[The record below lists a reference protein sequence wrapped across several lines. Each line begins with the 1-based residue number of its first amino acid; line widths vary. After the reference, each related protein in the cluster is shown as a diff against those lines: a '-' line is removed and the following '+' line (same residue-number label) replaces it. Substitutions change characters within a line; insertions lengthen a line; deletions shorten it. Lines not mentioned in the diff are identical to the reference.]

1 MADPGT
7 VRVNVVDAS
16 GKARGTL
23 DLDAAV
29 FGAPIHGALLHQAVV
44 RELNGRRAG
53 THDTKGRSEVSGGGR
68 KPWKQKGTG
77 RARQGSIR
85 ATQWKGGG
93 KPFGPTPRKY
103 GQAMPRQAR
112 RGALRAAW
120 TDKVAGG
127 QLTVVERLELGEAKT
142 KTLVGLL
149 SGLGA
154 AEGRT
159 LLVVVEPSTDLVRAC
174 RNVPWLTLG
183 RPGHVSV
190 AELLRNDRVVA
201 ERQAL
206 VATQEGLLG

>member
-1 MADPGT
+1 MPT
-7 VRVNVVDAS
+7 VQVVD
-16 GKARGTL
+16 GKGKQTGTL
-23 DLDAAV
+23 ELRADV
-29 FGAPIHGALLHQAVV
+29 FGVEIKRPLLHQAVV
-44 RELNGRRAG
+44 RELADRRVG

-93 KPFGPTPRKY
+93 KPFGPTPRSY
-103 GQAMPRQAR
+103 AQAMPRQAR

-120 TDKVAGG
+120 ADKVAGG
-127 QLTVVERLELGEAKT
+127 QLTVVERLELVQPKT
-142 KTLVGLL
+142 KALVGLL
-149 SGLGA
+149 AGLGV
-154 AEGRT
+154 AEART
-159 LLVVVEPSTDLVRAC
+159 LLVVVEPSAGLVRAC
-174 RNVPWLTLG
+174 QNVPWLTLG

-190 AELLRNDRVVA
+190 AELLRHDRIVA